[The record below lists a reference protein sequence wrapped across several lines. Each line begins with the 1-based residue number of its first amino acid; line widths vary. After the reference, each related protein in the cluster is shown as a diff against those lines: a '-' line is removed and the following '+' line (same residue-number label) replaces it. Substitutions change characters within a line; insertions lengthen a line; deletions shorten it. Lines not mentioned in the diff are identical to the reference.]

1 MGELDGARIE
11 SNTIRAEHLTADAI
25 DGKVI
30 TGATVQTARSG
41 RRVVMSAQ
49 GISAFDADG
58 TEQVRVRA
66 GDSFFRGDLEADRFT
81 SRGQA
86 RFEGEATLAPN
97 ATLRL
102 DGGVQKPVNPP
113 QLTPYWE
120 QFDVDISAGTNRED
134 VAYGLACHAG
144 NRHWFTTATA
154 RGMVEHNRI
163 IKFKQGQKAPVAEY
177 KLRDGLWSNGGIA
190 VVGDRLYVLGQKRP
204 SPNYKYWVQELS
216 LIHI

>member
-1 MGELDGARIE
+1 MCIRDSSITADKIETGTITAESGVIGSLDAGAITVGELDGARIE

-134 VAYGLACHAG
+134 VA
-144 NRHWFTTATA
+144 
-154 RGMVEHNRI
+154 
-163 IKFKQGQKAPVAEY
+163 
-177 KLRDGLWSNGGIA
+177 
-190 VVGDRLYVLGQKRP
+190 
-204 SPNYKYWVQELS
+204 LS